1 MTFRF
6 LEPAIAELD
15 EAADFYKDRSLTLG
29 AEFVTE
35 IENAVARI
43 LEFPE
48 AWSILSGDIRRC
60 PTRRFPYFLVYS
72 VVDSGEILIIS
83 VFHQHRH
90 TASWQDNLK

>member
-15 EAADFYKDRSLTLG
+15 EAADFYDRSLNFG

-48 AWSILSGDIRRC
+48 AWSILSGNIRRC

-72 VVDSGEILIIS
+72 KSILAR
-83 VFHQHRH
+83 F
-90 TASWQDNLK
+90 